1 MRLPGRDAGLP
12 ASGRSA
18 EVPCRAARPGEG
30 GQGPDP
36 CATLASKCR
45 WLPDREGMTNDGVS
59 EPTLASTWRAMADR
73 PITADLLEWP
83 PDVFALTNV
92 ILARSEAFR
101 FVLSPV
107 GDWPPARTPDWE
119 GAVGQAARSWG
130 AWTED
135 HQGEIPALVTEEW
148 RVLSERAGLPMDQLA
163 RGRDWRLCQALLTLH
178 AIADEACAGLGVALD
193 TSDATACVYR
203 ARGREL
209 LARNGSIARID
220 PRWLRVLPK
229 VRTPPTGRAAFSR
242 YACVQGPG
250 IEARW
255 HKMPARHRGTDLS
268 SEYATLLLLPWPLR
282 VRTSD
287 FRPIEGSVRRQ
298 AQEPYGFFE
307 FAPRDGLDFDLLER
321 VLAAAREEA
330 GSVDVVYLPESAVDE
345 DEIGELEAV
354 LQRHGVVFLQTGV
367 REHSPSAGRLPG
379 SSIHMG
385 ISSVLQKGDPGTSTD
400 GSPWFHIRQHKHHRW
415 SLDSSQIEQYHLGGV
430 LHPHVR
436 WWEAIE
442 VPRQEIQFVEVAE
455 LTFAC
460 LVCEDLAQ
468 NDTVAELI
476 RAVGPTIVF
485 PALLDGPQLTSRW
498 ASRYASVLADDPG
511 SAVLTLTSFGMVQRS
526 RPRGNDASSVIALW
540 KDPATGIREIP
551 LEAGAQAVLLTV
563 CMDRA
568 GRRSAD
574 GRSPVSNGTQCFDA
588 AVHQIRVPSGGPPEQ
603 RSLATRS
610 AAHLLDSEELT
621 VLTAW
626 AEAVS
631 EALVYAPGRAADVLA
646 AARPA
651 APWRKA
657 LNLSPPSPRIGH
669 GIDLLDEALQAATS
683 QSGELGPDGLS
694 AFSDPAF
701 TGVDGLDGLVR
712 RVLVSTIEARLTR
725 QPGRPLAT
733 APWPPPPPEPLSSAE
748 STPPVKE
755 K

>member
-1 MRLPGRDAGLP
+1 
-12 ASGRSA
+12 
-18 EVPCRAARPGEG
+18 
-30 GQGPDP
+30 
-36 CATLASKCR
+36 
-45 WLPDREGMTNDGVS
+45 MTYDGVS
-59 EPTLASTWRAMADR
+59 EPTLASTWRAMTGSL
-73 PITADLLEWP
+73 ITDNLLEWP
-83 PDVFALTNV
+83 PDVFALTNL

-101 FVLSPV
+101 FALSPV
-107 GDWPPARTPDWE
+107 GDWPPGRNPDWE
-119 GAVGQAARSWG
+119 VAVDQAARGWG

-135 HQGEIPALVTEEW
+135 HEGEIPGLVTGEW
-148 RVLSERAGLPMDQLA
+148 RVLRERTGLPIDQLA
-163 RGRDWRLCQALLTLH
+163 RGQDWRLCQALLTLH

-209 LARNGSIARID
+209 LARTGSIARVD

-287 FRPIEGSVRRQ
+287 FRPVSGSVRRQ
-298 AQEPYGFFE
+298 AREPYGFFE
-307 FAPRDGLDFDLLER
+307 FAPRDGLDFSLLER
-321 VLAAAREEA
+321 VLDAAQEEA
-330 GSVDVVYLPESAVDE
+330 GGVDVVYLPEGAVDQ

-367 REHSPSAGRLPG
+367 REHSVSAGRFPG

-385 ISSVLQKGDPGTSTD
+385 VNPVLQKGGASTSAD
-400 GSPWFHIRQHKHHRW
+400 SSPWFHIRQQKHHRW

-526 RPRGNDASSVIALW
+526 RPRGSDASSVIALW
-540 KDPATGIREIP
+540 KDPSTGIREIP

-588 AVHQIRVPSGGPPEQ
+588 AVHQIRVASAGPTPDRAPSTVPM
-603 RSLATRS
+603 
-610 AAHLLDSEELT
+610 AHLLSSEELT
-621 VLTAW
+621 ILTAW
-626 AEAVS
+626 TEAVA
-631 EALVYAPGRAADVLA
+631 EALVYAPERAADVLA
-646 AARPA
+646 SARPD
-651 APWRKA
+651 APWRAA
-657 LNLSPPSPRIGH
+657 LSLSPPSLQVGH
-669 GIDLLDEALQAATS
+669 AIDVLDRALGEAAD
-683 QSGELGPDGLS
+683 QSRGFGPDGLS
-694 AFSDPAF
+694 AFSGREH
-701 TGVDGLDGLVR
+701 TGGDGLDGLVR
-712 RVLVSTIEARLTR
+712 RVLVSMIEARLTR
-725 QPGRPLAT
+725 RPDRPLTT
-733 APWPPPPPEPLSSAE
+733 APWPPPSPEAASRAE
-748 STPPVKE
+748 SNPTS
-755 K
+755 